1 MKKTITVITGPTAS
15 GKSAIAMLLA
25 EKLSGQIVCM
35 DSMQIYRGMDI
46 GTAKPTEQEQAKI
59 PHYMLDIADPSEDYS
74 AARYREECYPLL
86 FSLSCPI
93 LTGGT
98 GLYLNAVSRNM
109 DFGQTKGDEKVRQK
123 YQDLLEKIGREKLH
137 AMLLDIDPEAAEKLH
152 VNDTRRVIRAL
163 EVYEITGIPFSHQR
177 PMDDLSS
184 LPFDFRIYAPLVER
198 SLLYSMIDRRVDQMM
213 CSGLMEEVEKLYQS
227 DIPASAQAI
236 QGIGYKELY
245 AVLSGETALSSAV
258 ELIKQRTRNYAKR
271 QMTWFRKDDRV
282 TFLDTAGKTSEQLAD
297 RILNDIL
304 NAQYYESS
312 KE

>member
-35 DSMQIYRGMDI
+35 DSMQIYRRMDI
-46 GTAKPTEQEQAKI
+46 GTAKPTLQDRIKI
-59 PHYMLDIADPSEDYS
+59 PHYMLDIADPCEDYS

-86 FSLSCPI
+86 STLSCPI

-109 DFGQTKGDEKVRQK
+109 DFGQAKSDEKVRQK
-123 YQDLLEKIGREKLH
+123 YQDLLEKIGREELH
-137 AMLLDIDPEAAEKLH
+137 NMLRGIDPEAAEKLH

-163 EVYEITGIPFSHQR
+163 EVYEITGVPFSRQK

-198 SLLYSMIDRRVDQMM
+198 SLLYLMIDRRVDQMM
-213 CSGLMEEVEKLYQS
+213 RSGLMDEVEQLYKS
-227 DIPASAQAI
+227 GVPASAQAI

-245 AVLSGETALSSAV
+245 AVLSGEASLSSAV
-258 ELIKQRTRNYAKR
+258 DLIKQRTRNYAKR
-271 QMTWFRKDDRV
+271 QMTWFRRDDRV
-282 TFLDTAGKTSEQLAD
+282 VFLDTAGQSSEQMAD

-304 NAQYYESS
+304 NESS
-312 KE
+312 KEKEK